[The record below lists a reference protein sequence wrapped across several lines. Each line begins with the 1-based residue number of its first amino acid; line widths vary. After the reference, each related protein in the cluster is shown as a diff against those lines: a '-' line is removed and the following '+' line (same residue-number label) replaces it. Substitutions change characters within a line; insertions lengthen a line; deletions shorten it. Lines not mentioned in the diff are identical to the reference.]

1 MVAITCFKIKFV
13 FHSEIEGNY
22 CAIGSFSSTFEK
34 RVLEYLNPYINKIP
48 FLRLEFEKANEQN

>member
-1 MVAITCFKIKFV
+1 MVALTCFKIKLV

-34 RVLEYLNPYINKIP
+34 RVLEYLNPYIKKT
-48 FLRLEFEKANEQN
+48 FLSLEFEKAK